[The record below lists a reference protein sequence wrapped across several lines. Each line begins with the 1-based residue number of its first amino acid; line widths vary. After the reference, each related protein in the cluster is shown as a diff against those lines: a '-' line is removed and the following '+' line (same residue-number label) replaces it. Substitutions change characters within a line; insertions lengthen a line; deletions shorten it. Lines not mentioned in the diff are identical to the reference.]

1 MKFINLPEDEIVFL
15 TKYDIKII
23 QDYMTMGKSSEVNLQ
38 RNGRKFDRKL
48 LNNFSNLLYVSSE
61 AYDWIEFEKK
71 KEYKPYF

>member
-1 MKFINLPEDEIVFL
+1 MKFIHLPEDEIVFL
-15 TKYDIKII
+15 KKYGIKII

-71 KEYKPYF
+71 EYKPYF